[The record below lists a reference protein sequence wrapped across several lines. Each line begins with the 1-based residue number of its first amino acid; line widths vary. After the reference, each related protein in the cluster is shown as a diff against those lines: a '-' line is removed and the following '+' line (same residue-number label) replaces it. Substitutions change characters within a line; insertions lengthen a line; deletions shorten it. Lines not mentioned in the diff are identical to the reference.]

1 VPKRKRVFV
10 LNLRKELVR
19 DFMYSRF
26 GDPSMWW
33 MNWEE
38 RRIPL
43 SANSCYLPNI
53 VLTDAAHR
61 V

>member
-1 VPKRKRVFV
+1 
-10 LNLRKELVR
+10 
-19 DFMYSRF
+19 
-26 GDPSMWW
+26 MWW

-53 VLTDAAHR
+53 VLTDDAHR